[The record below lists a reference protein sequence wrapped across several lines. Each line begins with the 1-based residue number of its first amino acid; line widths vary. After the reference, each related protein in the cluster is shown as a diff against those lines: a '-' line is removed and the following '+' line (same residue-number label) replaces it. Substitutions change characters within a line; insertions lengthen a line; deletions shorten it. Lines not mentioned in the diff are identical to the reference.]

1 MASHNIS
8 SVREQLRGEIIHALT
23 LAGKPLT
30 ASELFQAC
38 KGTDDPAEIARVCYE
53 LKKKNLVADAGKVIH
68 PLGMPVN
75 SYSLP
80 PPDPYLEAAKPI
92 IEERKIPRTVKVTKP
107 AATHPFNAPIGPRA
121 PQDRRERVTRDLPLH
136 LRSTAHQMAADSLR
150 SHIEDQMMSED
161 PTPYHVTSEPQESL
175 DSDLVE
181 ALLELAPREPEAMA
195 SADVGE
201 IAAAMDRRHQGKI
214 TAGLSQSQD
223 LGPEIFL
230 PNAEPKKSCQ
240 CQRATLPTLPPGYL
254 YGGLRVWIDN
264 EHDPGRL
271 TLTTVDE
278 GAGAFLTLKA
288 RGRLAFDTGELVM
301 LGQVGDELI
310 RLHDRMD
317 KQNND

>member
-1 MASHNIS
+1 MATHNIS
-8 SVREQLRGEIIHALT
+8 PVREQIRSEIMAALATGAAMSAAELYDHCPSATESSEIARIAHDMRRTGRLETGDQVIHALGMRVNT
-23 LAGKPLT
+23 YRLP
-30 ASELFQAC
+30 
-38 KGTDDPAEIARVCYE
+38 TDEDPRIA
-53 LKKKNLVADAGKVIH
+53 
-68 PLGMPVN
+68 
-75 SYSLP
+75 
-80 PPDPYLEAAKPI
+80 AAQPI
-92 IEERKIPRTVKVTKP
+92 VVERKIPRTVKVTKP

-121 PQDRRERVTRDLPLH
+121 PQDRRERVTRDLPIH
-136 LRSTAHQMAADSLR
+136 LTTTAPQAAAVALD
-150 SHIEDQMMSED
+150 EDDMSEE
-161 PTPYHVTSEPQESL
+161 PMPYITEPDSFNQEPMAPEAEE
-175 DSDLVE
+175 DIDADLVD
-181 ALLELAPREPEAMA
+181 ALLELEHLEPQEAAVGEVLSMA
-195 SADVGE
+195 SPTN
-201 IAAAMDRRHQGKI
+201 I
-214 TAGLSQSQD
+214 
-223 LGPEIFL
+223 
-230 PNAEPKKSCQ
+230 CQ